1 MENTLMLKNPILRN
15 ITNAGINNPAGNI
28 LEEIA
33 EIDMHDVSG
42 GTFISCF
49 LGNKGRFCTLTVE
62 CMPSCN

>member
-1 MENTLMLKNPILRN
+1 MENVMMLKNPILRN
-15 ITNAGINNPAGNI
+15 SLNTELDNPAGNI
-28 LEEIA
+28 LQEIE

-49 LGNKGRFCTLTVE
+49 LGNKGKYCTLTVE